1 MTLWTPQPTLYA
13 RLRDTMA
20 AELGQAIEPL
30 TNPITLHPHQQPPAG
45 DWRTW
50 LLMAGRGAGKTQAGA
65 AWLLSQC
72 QQGVYLGIVA
82 PTFADARDTCIEGP
96 AGILKTAER
105 MGITITAY
113 NRSMGE
119 VQVNGAR
126 IKLYSGDQPD
136 RLRGPQHHALWFDE
150 LAAMRYGSDAFDMA
164 MMGLRLGDNPRVI
177 VTTTPRPTPLIRK
190 LLADPST
197 ATVRASTYANRDHLA
212 PAFFDQIIAKYEGTR
227 LGRQELN
234 AELLDD
240 VEGALWKRDWI
251 EQRRVVQAPAFTRVV
266 VGIDPSATATG
277 DEAGVITAALGTD
290 GHAYVLSDDSVQA
303 APEQW
308 AAAAVTA
315 YHKYKA
321 DCLLAEQNN
330 GGEMVRV
337 TISTIPHAPPVKLV
351 HASRGKA
358 TRAEPVAMLYEQ
370 GRVQHV
376 GAFPKLEDELCSWV
390 VGDSSP
396 NRLDA
401 LVWAL
406 TELMLQ
412 PIPAPAA
419 AGGQRSAVRSFVVR

>member
-1 MTLWTPQPTLYA
+1 MMNSNSTSLHYQLA
-13 RLRDTMA
+13 L
-20 AELGQAIEPL
+20 AEAERERRKRQRRTAPPALM
-30 TNPITLHPHQQPPAG
+30 LHPHQQPPPG

-65 AWLLSQC
+65 AWLLAHC
-72 QQGVYLGIVA
+72 QPGQYLGIVA
-82 PTFADARDTCIEGP
+82 PTFADARDTCVEGP

-105 MGITITAY
+105 MGRALTAY

-119 VQVNGAR
+119 VVIGGAR

-150 LAAMRYGSDAFDMA
+150 LAAFRYGETAFDMA
-164 MMGLRLGDNPRVI
+164 MLGLRLGDDPRVL
-177 VTTTPRPTPLIRK
+177 VTTTPRPTPLMRR
-190 LLADPST
+190 LLTDPRT
-197 ATVRASTYANRDHLA
+197 TVVRASTYANREYLA
-212 PAFFDQIIAKYEGTR
+212 PAFFAQIIARYEGTR
-227 LGRQELN
+227 LGRQELD
-234 AELLDD
+234 AELLEDT
-240 VEGALWKRDWI
+240 EGALWKRAWI
-251 EQRRVVQAPAFTRVV
+251 EPQRVTAAPSFTRVV
-266 VGIDPSATATG
+266 VSIDPSATSTG

-315 YHKYKA
+315 YHKYHA

-337 TISTIPHAPPVKLV
+337 TISTITGAPPVKLV

-358 TRAEPVAMLYEQ
+358 TRAEPVSMLYQQ
-370 GRVQHV
+370 GKVHHV

-390 VGDSSP
+390 VGDNSP

-406 TELMLQ
+406 TELMLGTSEG
-412 PIPAPAA
+412 I
-419 AGGQRSAVRSFVVR
+419 FF